1 MNPNH
6 PKDIK
11 VLVVE
16 DDDDDW
22 LITRK
27 IFDGIEDSP
36 FLIERSATYDDAI
49 ERIDAEEHDLYL
61 IDYRLGEHTGNDI
74 LEHAHPEGRSQPF
87 ILMTGLSDSDLALKS
102 LRLAAADYL
111 VKGSFDAQL
120 LFRTLLYAL
129 QRKYLEQQRIDQL
142 TELNQA
148 KEEFI
153 SIASHQLRTPATSVK
168 QYLGMVLEGFVGEVP
183 ENQRPLLRQAY
194 ESNERQLRIIADLLK
209 VAQVDSGKM
218 KLRSRKTDINDLL
231 RDIVNEERQIARR
244 RDQVIKFNPLK
255 APLELELDAD
265 IFRMVFENLID
276 NAGKYSQE
284 GSTIR
289 VEISELGDEVCVG
302 IIDQGVGIDPE
313 ELHRL
318 YGRFVRIDNPLSTK
332 VGGSGLG
339 LYWAKRIIDLHGGRI
354 EYRPNRPT
362 GSKFLVCL
370 PKHLHKKVN

>member
-1 MNPNH
+1 
-6 PKDIK
+6 
-11 VLVVE
+11 
-16 DDDDDW
+16 
-22 LITRK
+22 
-27 IFDGIEDSP
+27 
-36 FLIERSATYDDAI
+36 
-49 ERIDAEEHDLYL
+49 
-61 IDYRLGEHTGNDI
+61 
-74 LEHAHPEGRSQPF
+74 
-87 ILMTGLSDSDLALKS
+87 
-102 LRLAAADYL
+102 